1 MMKEKNMTFL
11 VFIFCFL
18 SSPLVSAQTI
28 TKINTNHFEYLG
40 QTYKYE
46 EMSHV
51 FMDHQEAAG
60 RYMKSINSRKTS
72 KKSGYVALVS
82 LAFGGLMVAIE
93 SSADDRELFEIG
105 TAGALGIISWFV
117 VLPIAATTS
126 LVSVVVS
133 DSNEKKSIELFNNVS
148 SDQLPEPKSVE
159 LGLILNRNIGLQL
172 RF

>member
-1 MMKEKNMTFL
+1 
-11 VFIFCFL
+11 
-18 SSPLVSAQTI
+18 
-28 TKINTNHFEYLG
+28 
-40 QTYKYE
+40 
-46 EMSHV
+46 
-51 FMDHQEAAG
+51 
-60 RYMKSINSRKTS
+60 
-72 KKSGYVALVS
+72 
-82 LAFGGLMVAIE
+82 MVAIE